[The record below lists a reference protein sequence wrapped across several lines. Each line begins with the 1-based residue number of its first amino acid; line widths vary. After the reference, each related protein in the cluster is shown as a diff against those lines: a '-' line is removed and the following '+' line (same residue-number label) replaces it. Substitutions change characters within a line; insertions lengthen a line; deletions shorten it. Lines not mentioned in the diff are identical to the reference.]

1 MSKRKP
7 YVRPMEGWWRKNPY
21 FIEYMVHEGTALF
34 VAGYALTLLCGL
46 WRLSQG
52 EAAWSGYISAL
63 QSAPALLLHA
73 AALAMIA
80 YHSYTWFKIMPRT
93 LPPLTLA
100 GRRVSA
106 LAITAGGLAAA
117 VVCSA
122 ALLMLVWG
130 MTA

>member
-52 EAAWSGYISAL
+52 RSGLEQLHLRAAKRAG
-63 QSAPALLLHA
+63 LLLHA

-106 LAITAGGLAAA
+106 LPSPPAAWPPPW
-117 VVCSA
+117 CSA

-130 MTA
+130 